1 MQDVFI
7 KQTVYRLSQIQEAE
21 LVIPE
26 EKDYN
31 IGNSQEV
38 NDEKDLAEPESA

>member
-26 EKDYN
+26 DLDYN
-31 IGNSQEV
+31 KDNNSEV
-38 NDEKDLAEPESA
+38 NENDEQESS

>member
-26 EKDYN
+26 NLDYN
-31 IGNSQEV
+31 KDSDQEV
-38 NDEKDLAEPESA
+38 NDCEELESS

>member
-21 LVIPE
+21 LVNS
-26 EKDYN
+26 EKIDYN
-31 IGNSQEV
+31 KDNIMEV
-38 NDEKDLAEPESA
+38 NVDEEHVESS